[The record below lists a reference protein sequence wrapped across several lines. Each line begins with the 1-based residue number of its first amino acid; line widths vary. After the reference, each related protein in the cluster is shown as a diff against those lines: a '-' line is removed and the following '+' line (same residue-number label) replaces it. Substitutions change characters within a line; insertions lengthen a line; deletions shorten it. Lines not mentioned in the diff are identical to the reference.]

1 MSSEP
6 NPKIEALF
14 LLWRRWRLK
23 GKFLTALILV
33 LAISIVSLPLLAH
46 HGNAVYD
53 DTKTITLKG
62 TVTQWVWANPHCILH
77 LDVTDDSG
85 QLVPWIVET
94 ENPTS
99 MFNIGWTK
107 TSMKPGDQVTV
118 TALQVKNG
126 KPIGRIVDVLLPSG
140 QKLVGKARLNLN
152 SEDSSAK

>member
-1 MSSEP
+1 MQ
-6 NPKIEALF
+6 ALF
-14 LLWRRWRLK
+14 LPLRRWLVK
-23 GKFLTALILV
+23 GKFLAVVVLV
-33 LAISIVSLPLLAH
+33 LAISIVSLPLSAH

-62 TVTQWVWANPHCILH
+62 TVTQWLWANPHCILH
-77 LDVTDDSG
+77 LDVTDESG
-85 QLVPWIVET
+85 QVVPWIVET

-126 KPIGRIVDVLLPSG
+126 KPIGRIVDVLLPGG
-140 QKLVGKARLNLN
+140 QKLVGKARLQ
-152 SEDSSAK
+152 

>member
-1 MSSEP
+1 M
-6 NPKIEALF
+6 KT
-14 LLWRRWRLK
+14 
-23 GKFLTALILV
+23 KFLTAFVFI
-33 LAISIVSLPLLAH
+33 LAISTTALPLVAH

-53 DTKTITLKG
+53 DTKTIILKG

-85 QLVPWIVET
+85 QVVSWIVET

-99 MFNIGWTK
+99 MFNIGWSK
-107 TSMKPGDQVTV
+107 TSFRPGDQVTV

-126 KPIGRIVDVLLPSG
+126 KPIGRIVDALLPSG

-152 SEDSSAK
+152 DSSK

>member
-1 MSSEP
+1 M
-6 NPKIEALF
+6 
-14 LLWRRWRLK
+14 R
-23 GKFLTALILV
+23 GKFLAAFILV
-33 LAISIVSLPLLAH
+33 SAMSLVSLPLVAH

-62 TVTQWVWANPHCILH
+62 TVTQWAWSNPHCILH

-85 QLVPWIVET
+85 QVVPWIVET

-118 TALQVKNG
+118 TAMQVKNG

-140 QKLVGKARLNLN
+140 QKLIGKARLN
-152 SEDSSAK
+152 SVDSK

>member
-1 MSSEP
+1 
-6 NPKIEALF
+6 L
-14 LLWRRWRLK
+14 R
-23 GKFLTALILV
+23 GKFLTPFVLT
-33 LAISIVSLPLLAH
+33 LAISIVSIPLAAH

-62 TVTQWVWANPHCILH
+62 TVTQWAWANPHCILH

-85 QLVPWIVET
+85 QVVSWIVET

-126 KPIGRIVDVLLPSG
+126 RPIGRIVDVLLPSG
-140 QKLVGKARLNLN
+140 QKLIGKARLNSN
-152 SEDSSAK
+152 DSDK

>member
-1 MSSEP
+1 V
-6 NPKIEALF
+6 
-14 LLWRRWRLK
+14 R
-23 GKFLTALILV
+23 GKFLAAFILV
-33 LAISIVSLPLLAH
+33 SAMSLVSLPLLAH

-62 TVTQWVWANPHCILH
+62 TVTQWAWSNPHCILH

-85 QLVPWIVET
+85 QVVPWIVET

-118 TALQVKNG
+118 TAMQVKNG

-140 QKLVGKARLNLN
+140 QKLIGKARLN
-152 SEDSSAK
+152 SVDSK

>member
-1 MSSEP
+1 
-6 NPKIEALF
+6 
-14 LLWRRWRLK
+14 LK
-23 GKFLTALILV
+23 TKFLTAFVFI
-33 LAISIVSLPLLAH
+33 LAISTTALPLVAH

-53 DTKTITLKG
+53 DTKTIILKG

-85 QLVPWIVET
+85 QVVSWIVET

-99 MFNIGWTK
+99 MFNIGWSK
-107 TSMKPGDQVTV
+107 TSFKPGDQVTV

-126 KPIGRIVDVLLPSG
+126 KPIGRIVDALLPSG

-152 SEDSSAK
+152 DSSK

>member
-1 MSSEP
+1 M
-6 NPKIEALF
+6 
-14 LLWRRWRLK
+14 K
-23 GKFLTALILV
+23 GKFLAAFVLV
-33 LAISIVSLPLLAH
+33 LAMSMVSLPLVAH

-62 TVTQWVWANPHCILH
+62 TVTQWAWSNPHCILH
-77 LDVTDDSG
+77 IDVTDESG
-85 QLVPWIVET
+85 QVVPWIVET

-118 TALQVKNG
+118 TAMQVKNG

-140 QKLVGKARLNLN
+140 QKLIGKARLN
-152 SEDSSAK
+152 SVDSK

>member
-1 MSSEP
+1 M
-6 NPKIEALF
+6 
-14 LLWRRWRLK
+14 K
-23 GKFLTALILV
+23 GKFLRPLLLA
-33 LAISIVSLPLLAH
+33 LAISIVSIPLAAH

-85 QLVPWIVET
+85 QAVSWIVET

-107 TSMKPGDQVTV
+107 SSMKPGDQVTV

-140 QKLVGKARLNLN
+140 QKLIGKARLNSN
-152 SEDSSAK
+152 ESDK

>member
-1 MSSEP
+1 V
-6 NPKIEALF
+6 KT
-14 LLWRRWRLK
+14 
-23 GKFLTALILV
+23 KFLTAFILI
-33 LAISIVSLPLLAH
+33 LAISTFALPLLAH

-77 LDVTDDSG
+77 LNVTDDRG
-85 QLVPWIVET
+85 QVVSWIVET

-107 TSMKPGDQVTV
+107 TSFNPGDQVIV

-126 KPIGRIVDVLLPSG
+126 KPIGRIVDALLPSG
-140 QKLVGKARLNLN
+140 QKLVGKARLNSN
-152 SEDSSAK
+152 DSSK

>member
-1 MSSEP
+1 M
-6 NPKIEALF
+6 
-14 LLWRRWRLK
+14 K
-23 GKFLTALILV
+23 GKFLTTFLLV
-33 LAISIVSLPLLAH
+33 FATYTFSLPLLAH

-85 QLVPWIVET
+85 QAVPWIVET

-99 MFNIGWTK
+99 MFNIGWSK
-107 TSMKPGDQVTV
+107 TSFKPGDQVIV

-126 KPIGRIVDVLLPSG
+126 KPIGRIVDALLPGG
-140 QKLVGKARLNLN
+140 QKLIGKARLNLN
-152 SEDSSAK
+152 DSNK

>member
-1 MSSEP
+1 V
-6 NPKIEALF
+6 
-14 LLWRRWRLK
+14 K
-23 GKFLTALILV
+23 GKFLAAFVLV
-33 LAISIVSLPLLAH
+33 LVMSMVSLPLVAH

-62 TVTQWVWANPHCILH
+62 TVTQWAWSNPHCILH
-77 LDVTDDSG
+77 IDVADESG
-85 QLVPWIVET
+85 QVVPWIVET

-118 TALQVKNG
+118 TAMQVKNG

-140 QKLVGKARLNLN
+140 QKLIGKARLN
-152 SEDSSAK
+152 SVDSK

>member
-1 MSSEP
+1 M
-6 NPKIEALF
+6 KA
-14 LLWRRWRLK
+14 
-23 GKFLTALILV
+23 KFVTAFVFI
-33 LAISIVSLPLLAH
+33 LAISTTALPLLAH

-77 LDVTDDSG
+77 LDVTDDRG
-85 QLVPWIVET
+85 QVVSWIVET

-107 TSMKPGDQVTV
+107 TAFNPGDQVTV

-126 KPIGRIVDVLLPSG
+126 KPIGRIVDALLPSG
-140 QKLVGKARLNLN
+140 QKLVGKARLNSN
-152 SEDSSAK
+152 DSSK

>member
-1 MSSEP
+1 M
-6 NPKIEALF
+6 
-14 LLWRRWRLK
+14 K
-23 GKFLTALILV
+23 GKFLTACILGF
-33 LAISIVSLPLLAH
+33 AIAIVSLPLFAH

-62 TVTQWVWANPHCILH
+62 TVAQWVWSNPHCILH
-77 LDVTDDSG
+77 LDVTDERG
-85 QLVPWIVET
+85 QVVGWIVET

-118 TALQVKNG
+118 TAMQVKNG

-140 QKLVGKARLNLN
+140 QKLVGKARLN
-152 SEDSSAK
+152 SDDSK

>member
-1 MSSEP
+1 M
-6 NPKIEALF
+6 KA
-14 LLWRRWRLK
+14 
-23 GKFLTALILV
+23 KFVTAFVFI
-33 LAISIVSLPLLAH
+33 LAISTTALPLVAH

-85 QLVPWIVET
+85 QVVSWIVET

-99 MFNIGWTK
+99 MFNIGWSK
-107 TSMKPGDQVTV
+107 TSFNPGDQVTV

-126 KPIGRIVDVLLPSG
+126 KPIGRIVDALLPSG
-140 QKLVGKARLNLN
+140 QKLVGKARLNSN
-152 SEDSSAK
+152 DSSK